1 VNATLSLQA
10 NATGFTATPQVAW
23 WIEKAPGSR
32 NALYC
37 GLDYSASPPPETDCP
52 CGYIAYNSSAEG
64 VPTSAT
70 YHAPSTPRVCHPT
83 AQVMQFDGFI
93 IRTKATARAEVTVT
107 P

>member
-1 VNATLSLQA
+1 MRLSQLLTAVCCLMVTSSCGSGTPAPSEVHASVTPATATIAVNATLSLQA

-52 CGYIAYNSSAEG
+52 CGYIAYNSSA
-64 VPTSAT
+64 
-70 YHAPSTPRVCHPT
+70 
-83 AQVMQFDGFI
+83 
-93 IRTKATARAEVTVT
+93 
-107 P
+107 